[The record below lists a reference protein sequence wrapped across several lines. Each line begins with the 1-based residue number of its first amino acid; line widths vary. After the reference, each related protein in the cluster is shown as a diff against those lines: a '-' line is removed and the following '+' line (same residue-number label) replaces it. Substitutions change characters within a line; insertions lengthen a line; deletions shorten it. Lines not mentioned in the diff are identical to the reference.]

1 MISFKAFQDF
11 DYDIILMYC
20 AGALLEVLG
29 EPWFN
34 LYQSAGIYSPRLRAD
49 TLAVFV
55 RSLVTFITIAYF
67 SMGVKGFGYAQMSYG
82 LIHFLTMI
90 SATSNN
96 NFTINNLSCKMI
108 DFLPR
113 IISCDNDNDAD
124 GGTGTYSSN
133 SLNTDR
139 SSHVS
144 KTSVNHEQR
153 TEGIVITDEGN
164 KKRNIGILKS
174 KRIARFLDMNTAHVA
189 YTATLSSLLKHL
201 LTEADKIALS
211 LTSSTYDRGIFAVSS
226 NYGSLVARM
235 IFLPIEES
243 SRIAFS
249 KMSSDLYD
257 ECQDSDTIINYE
269 HSPKIETD
277 GLPAFHLKNQ
287 NQSQKPIIDNGNH
300 HMDFSKEKKIEN
312 KNGFEN
318 KNKNRAGNVNDGIDV
333 DDREVNRNRRK
344 EKKLLCMENLLVQL
358 MQIVTTLGALFL
370 LFGPLYSRVVVRLL
384 FGRRYQGEESVRT
397 LSAVCINVFVLAIN
411 GVLEAFVHVAAPPSA
426 FRQINIGFIVST
438 LLYVISVGSFTSYL
452 GTSGLVMAGALSMTV
467 RIFSSYLIIKRVLST
482 PHFCVKNVPQDKN
495 LLLSNPVE
503 SPRVL
508 GNLLQSFFFP
518 PFYLI
523 ISSICVWGVCY
534 FSSQRFS
541 ISPKGTKNVL
551 EHVGIGSVMFFIFL
565 GTVLTSISKEN
576 LSSLLQYL
584 KLRKMKKI

>member
-144 KTSVNHEQR
+144 KSSVNHEQR
-153 TEGIVITDEGN
+153 KEGIVITDEGN

-174 KRIARFLDMNTAHVA
+174 IRIARFVDMNTAHVA

-257 ECQDSDTIINYE
+257 EYQDSDTTANDE

-277 GLPAFHLKNQ
+277 GLHAFHLKNQ
-287 NQSQKPIIDNGNH
+287 NQNPI
-300 HMDFSKEKKIEN
+300 IEN

-482 PHFCVKNVPQDKN
+482 PHFCVKNVPQEKN
-495 LLLSNPVE
+495 LLLSNPIE

-518 PFYLI
+518 SFYLI
-523 ISSICVWGVCY
+523 ISSISVWGVCC

-584 KLRKMKKI
+584 KLRKIKKI

>member
-34 LYQSAGIYSPRLRAD
+34 VFQSAGIYSPRLRAD

-90 SATSNN
+90 SATSSNEFKVN
-96 NFTINNLSCKMI
+96 DLSCKMI

-113 IISCDNDNDAD
+113 IISCDNDN
-124 GGTGTYSSN
+124 GGNENCCSHSLNAVTSSN
-133 SLNTDR
+133 
-139 SSHVS
+139 
-144 KTSVNHEQR
+144 VNKLFKNCEQKV
-153 TEGIVITDEGN
+153 EGEVTTDEGN
-164 KKRNIGILKS
+164 KNTTIDNEILKS
-174 KRIARFLDMNTAHVA
+174 SRIERFLDMNTAHVA

-211 LTSSTYDRGIFAVSS
+211 LTSSTYDRGIFAVSN

-249 KMSSDLYD
+249 KMSSELYD
-257 ECQDSDTIINYE
+257 ENQNSTTSNIVISEDC
-269 HSPKIETD
+269 SPKVGTD
-277 GLPAFHLKNQ
+277 GLHLKNHYQ
-287 NQSQKPIIDNGNH
+287 KQKPTIDNRNH
-300 HMDFSKEKKIEN
+300 DPNFSTQNNIEN
-312 KNGFEN
+312 
-318 KNKNRAGNVNDGIDV
+318 
-333 DDREVNRNRRK
+333 EVNITNENWIGADNNDEVIDDDEREENRKRNK
-344 EKKLLCMENLLVQL
+344 EKKLLGMENLLVQL
-358 MQIVTTLGALFL
+358 MQIVTTLGAFFL
-370 LFGPLYSRVVVRLL
+370 IFGPLYSRVVVRLL

-411 GVLEAFVHVAAPPSA
+411 GVCEAFVHVSAPPSA

-438 LLYVISVGSFTSYL
+438 LLYVLSVGSFTSYL

-467 RIFSSYLIIKRVLST
+467 RIFSSYLIIKKVLAT
-482 PHFCVKNVPQDKN
+482 PHSCVKNVPRDRN
-495 LLLSNPVE
+495 LLLSNPTE

-508 GNLLQSFFFP
+508 GNLLHSFFFP

-523 ISSICVWGVCY
+523 ISSISVWGVCY
-534 FSSQRFS
+534 FSSQRFYV
-541 ISPKGTKNVL
+541 SPKGAKNVL
-551 EHVGIGSVMFFIFL
+551 EHIGIGSVMFFIFL
-565 GTVLTSISKEN
+565 GTILASISKEN
-576 LSSLLQYL
+576 LSTLMKYL
-584 KLRKMKKI
+584 KLRKIKKI